1 MMRERPGGRGT
12 CLLLCVLWLSAC
24 GHDSPTTANTEPSA
38 PSITT
43 QPAAQSVVVGATAS
57 FSVAASGTA
66 PLSYQWTKNGTPIA
80 GATAAT
86 YVTPPVA
93 ATDDGATFAVGV
105 SNSAG
110 TATSQA
116 AKLTVSAAP
125 APPSI
130 TTQPADQS
138 IRSGQSATFSVVAT
152 GSAPLT
158 YQWRKN
164 GTAIAGAT
172 AATYTTPAGT
182 SADNGALFSVVV
194 SNSLGSASSNNAK
207 LTVTAASA
215 GTDVVTYKNDLA
227 RTGQNLTEKLLTLAN
242 VNSASFGKL
251 RTLATD
257 GKVDGQVLYL
267 SGLSIGG
274 ATHNVVY
281 AGTEND
287 SLYAFDADTGAQ
299 LWKVSLVPANEKA
312 SGPVNCDE
320 ITPTIGITGTPVIDR
335 AAGVI
340 YVIALTVSSDDTTYH
355 HRLHALDLASGAERL
370 GGPSEIKATYNTASG
385 AISFDPQQYVEKTG
399 LLLLNGTL
407 YTAWTSH
414 CDNKFYTGWLM
425 GYNASNLQQQTA
437 VLNVAPNSGGV
448 GPSIWMSGGGIAA
461 DGSGNIYVITANG
474 AFEETLD
481 GNGFPNMGD
490 FGDSFLKISTSG
502 GLTVV
507 DYFSPYINAYL
518 QGNDLDLGSGGILLL
533 PDMSDSAGSVRH
545 LAVGAGKDG
554 NIYLVDRDSMGHFT
568 SGSNNIWQQLTGA
581 LGNQYTNPNGNGGV
595 WGTPAYFHGSVYYCP
610 RGGLL
615 EAFRFSQARLGSTPS
630 SMSAAAFPYPGCSPA
645 VSANGSSNGIVWAL
659 MRTTPAVLYAYDA
672 SNLAKL
678 LYNSNQAGGAR
689 DQLGTPVTF
698 SAPTIADGKVFIQ
711 QANGVAVFGLLN

>member
-1 MMRERPGGRGT
+1 MRLGAVGT
-12 CLLLCVLWLSAC
+12 CLLVCALLLSAC
-24 GHDSPTTANTEPSA
+24 GGSSNDTPSTPASA

-43 QPAAQSVVVGATAS
+43 QPAGQSVLVGAAAS
-57 FSVAASGTA
+57 FSVTASGST
-66 PLSYQWTKNGTPIA
+66 PLSYQWQKNGSPIS
-80 GATAAT
+80 GATTASYT
-86 YVTPPVA
+86 TPPASA
-93 ATDDGATFAVGV
+93 ADDGASFAVVV

-110 TATSQA
+110 NVTSQA
-116 AKLTVSAAP
+116 AKLTVSEPPAA
-125 APPSI
+125 PSI
-130 TTQPADQS
+130 TTQPADQG
-138 IRSGQSATFSVVAT
+138 IQSGKTATFSVVAT
-152 GSAPLT
+152 GNAPLS

-172 AATYTTPAGT
+172 AALYTTPAET
-182 SADNGALFSVVV
+182 SGDNGALFSVMV
-194 SNSLGSASSNNAK
+194 SNPTGSVTSRDAK
-207 LTVTAASA
+207 LTVTGSST
-215 GTDVVTYKNDLA
+215 GTDVITYKNDQA
-227 RTGQNLTEKLLTLAN
+227 RTGQNLTEKLLTTAN

-251 RTLATD
+251 RMLATD
-257 GKVDGQVLYL
+257 GKVDGQALYL

-287 SLYAFDADTGAQ
+287 SVYAFDADTGAQ
-299 LWKVSLVPANEKA
+299 LWKVSLIPSNEKA

-340 YVIALTVSSDDTTYH
+340 YVIALTVSSDGTTYH

-385 AISFDPQQYVEKTG
+385 PISFDPQQYVEKAG

-425 GYNASNLQQQTA
+425 AYNASNLQQTA

-448 GPSIWMSGGGIAA
+448 DPSIWMSGGGIAA
-461 DGSGNIYVITANG
+461 DGGGNIYVITANG
-474 AFEETLD
+474 AFEEALD
-481 GNGFPNMGD
+481 GHGFPNMGD

-507 DYFSPYINAYL
+507 DYFSPYINSYL
-518 QGNDLDLGSGGILLL
+518 TGNDLDLGSGGILLL
-533 PDMSDSAGSVRH
+533 PDMSDSAGTVRH

-581 LGNQYTNPNGNGGV
+581 LGNQYTNPSGNGGV
-595 WGTPAYFHGSVYYCP
+595 WGTPAYFNGNVYYCP

-615 EAFRFSQARLGSTPS
+615 ESFRFSQARLGSTPS

-645 VSANGSSNGIVWAL
+645 VSANGGSNGIVWAL
-659 MRTTPAVLYAYDA
+659 MRTTPAVLHAYDA
-672 SNLAKL
+672 ADLGKL